1 MKFRFL
7 FASFLAGALSM
18 SAQGYK
24 DGVEYFKVDQFDDA
38 KTLLERNL
46 NDPSTDKAAA
56 YYYLGAIDL
65 FQKNL
70 SGAKANFDKGIQAD
84 PKNGLNYV
92 GLGKLALMQGNDAS
106 AEDYFKQA
114 ISMNKKNA
122 KVINAITRAYY
133 TVDQVKYAKQIE
145 KYMAQALK
153 ANKQE
158 PEIFV
163 LQGDMKTDEK
173 QWGDAGALYENAILY
188 DQGNP
193 EAYVKYARTYF
204 NVNPEYAINKLKEL
218 LQLKPESALA
228 QRELAEKYYENDQ
241 LTRAAEQYGK
251 YIQNPNHFKK
261 DEQRY
266 VGLLYFGKKYDE
278 SYALA
283 QKLLNEDPNNFFMQR
298 MLFLNKAA
306 MKDYKSAA
314 EQAEKFFANGKGQYV
329 ANDYSTYGSVLQE
342 LGNDSLAVMQ
352 FEKAVEVNP
361 DKAELLKDLSS
372 AYNKAKNYQKSAEA
386 YQQFVDKGDY
396 VTNDLYVLAGRYM
409 TLAATSP
416 VGSDQ
421 KKNAVD
427 NAIKYIDI
435 VLEKVPDD
443 YRILQ
448 RKARILVTKNDNE
461 PALEVVETYKGVVDM
476 LDKDPQNKTTHVD
489 AYKEAYNN
497 IGNYY
502 LSQKDN
508 ATAKVYFEKFLEID
522 PGNEALREFLGKL

>member
-1 MKFRFL
+1 M
-7 FASFLAGALSM
+7 
-18 SAQGYK
+18 
-24 DGVEYFKVDQFDDA
+24 
-38 KTLLERNL
+38 
-46 NDPSTDKAAA
+46 
-56 YYYLGAIDL
+56 
-65 FQKNL
+65 
-70 SGAKANFDKGIQAD
+70 
-84 PKNGLNYV
+84 
-92 GLGKLALMQGNDAS
+92 
-106 AEDYFKQA
+106 
-114 ISMNKKNA
+114 
-122 KVINAITRAYY
+122 
-133 TVDQVKYAKQIE
+133 
-145 KYMAQALK
+145 
-153 ANKQE
+153 
-158 PEIFV
+158 
-163 LQGDMKTDEK
+163 
-173 QWGDAGALYENAILY
+173 
-188 DQGNP
+188 
-193 EAYVKYARTYF
+193 
-204 NVNPEYAINKLKEL
+204 
-218 LQLKPESALA
+218 
-228 QRELAEKYYENDQ
+228 
-241 LTRAAEQYGK
+241 
-251 YIQNPNHFKK
+251 
-261 DEQRY
+261 
-266 VGLLYFGKKYDE
+266 
-278 SYALA
+278 
-283 QKLLNEDPNNFFMQR
+283 
-298 MLFLNKAA
+298 
-306 MKDYKSAA
+306 
-314 EQAEKFFANGKGQYV
+314 
-329 ANDYSTYGSVLQE
+329 LQE

-476 LDKDPQNKTTHVD
+476 LDKDPQNKTTHAD